1 MITITTEFETIK
13 TIEALKETLLD
24 IIKDEQ
30 EAYGEDSG
38 YFGKTATEIDEL
50 VDKYLTEVT
59 MDELN
64 EFAEWCEYDI
74 EEAVLNYLNE
84 WYFMD

>member
-13 TIEALKETLLD
+13 TIEMLKDVLLD

-30 EAYGEDSG
+30 EAYEEESG
-38 YFGKTATEIDEL
+38 WIDKTDTELSEI
-50 VDKYLTEVT
+50 VDKFILEVT

-64 EFAEWCEYDI
+64 EYAEYCEYDI

-84 WYFMD
+84 WYFMS

>member
-1 MITITTEFETIK
+1 MITITNEFETIK
-13 TIEALKETLLD
+13 TTTELKSILLE

-38 YFGKTATEIDEL
+38 YFGKTDTELNEL
-50 VDKYLTEVT
+50 IDKYLTEVT
-59 MDELN
+59 MEQIEEFMEL
-64 EFAEWCEYDI
+64 EGTDI

-84 WYFMD
+84 WYFV

>member
-1 MITITTEFETIK
+1 MITITNEFETIK
-13 TIEALKETLLD
+13 TTTELKSILLE

-38 YFGKTATEIDEL
+38 YFGKTDTELDEL
-50 VDKYLTEVT
+50 IDKYLTEVT
-59 MDELN
+59 MGQIEEFMEL
-64 EFAEWCEYDI
+64 EGTDI

-84 WYFMD
+84 WYFV

>member
-13 TIEALKETLLD
+13 TIEELKETLLD

-30 EAYGEDSG
+30 EAYGEDRG
-38 YFGKTATEIDEL
+38 YFGKTDIEIDEL

-64 EFAEWCEYDI
+64 EFAEWCEYGI

-84 WYFMD
+84 WYFMN